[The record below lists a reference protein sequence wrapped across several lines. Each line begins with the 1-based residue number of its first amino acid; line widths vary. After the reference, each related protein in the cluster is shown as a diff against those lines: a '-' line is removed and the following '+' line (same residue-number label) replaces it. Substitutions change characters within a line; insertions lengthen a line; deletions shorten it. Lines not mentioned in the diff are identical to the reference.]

1 VKGLDVTS
9 PTKVQDDDVS
19 TSGSDDDDEAMEA
32 SGMDA
37 KIAAVL
43 RATADAKESSRKA
56 KEAMSQL
63 RFRVGHLRLDSAH
76 GLAHTLCNGSAF
88 VVFTILYDKAARA
101 CIYGTQCVEH
111 MQSRKFAAT
120 LAFEILR
127 KLHLLAL
134 NCIDNTYKNLRL
146 LDNK

>member
-1 VKGLDVTS
+1 MDVTP
-9 PTKVQDDDVS
+9 PTQVQDDDVS

-63 RFRVGHLRLDSAH
+63 RFRVRHEKTRLCSWRCAYA
-76 GLAHTLCNGSAF
+76 LQWVSTF
-88 VVFTILYDKAARA
+88 V
-101 CIYGTQCVEH
+101 
-111 MQSRKFAAT
+111 SS
-120 LAFEILR
+120 
-127 KLHLLAL
+127 
-134 NCIDNTYKNLRL
+134 
-146 LDNK
+146 